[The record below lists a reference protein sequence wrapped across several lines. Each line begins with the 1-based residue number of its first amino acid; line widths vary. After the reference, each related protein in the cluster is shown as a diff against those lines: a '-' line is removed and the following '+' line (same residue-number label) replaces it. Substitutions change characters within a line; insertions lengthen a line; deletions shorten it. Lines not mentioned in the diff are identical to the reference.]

1 MKRFILLLIPAAAL
15 GSLIVWRL
23 KVNANAASTQAVQR
37 EQRMKTPPLVGVTSV
52 QTRDITHRFE
62 GIGTIESP
70 NAVKI
75 ASRLTGLI
83 EYIAAREGDRVS
95 RGEVLVRIDPSD
107 LNSEVRKQQAA
118 LPNSSR
124 RD

>member
-1 MKRFILLLIPAAAL
+1 MKKLLFVLIPAAAL

-23 KVNANAASTQAVQR
+23 KLNASAASTQAVQR
-37 EQRMKTPPLVGVTSV
+37 EQRMKTPPLVGVATV
-52 QTRDITHRFE
+52 QTREITHRFE

-83 EYIAAREGDRVS
+83 EYIAAREGDRVT
-95 RGEVLVRIDPSD
+95 RGQILVRIDPAD
-107 LNSEVRKQQAA
+107 LNSEVRRMQASLA
-118 LPNSSR
+118 EAQYR
-124 RD
+124 